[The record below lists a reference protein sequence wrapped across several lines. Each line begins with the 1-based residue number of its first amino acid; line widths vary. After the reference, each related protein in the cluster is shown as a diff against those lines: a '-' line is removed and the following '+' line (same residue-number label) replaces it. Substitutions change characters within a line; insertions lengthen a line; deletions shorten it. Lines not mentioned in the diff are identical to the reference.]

1 MEETK
6 TSIELYT
13 KVQTVID
20 EINARFFEGKGK
32 QKIPH
37 VVFAINN
44 RCKSCVVAFVQADA
58 LYDKSKDEKLQYM
71 AINPDYLNRNIG
83 EIVSTICHELC
94 HVYEHAYIHIPRG
107 GYHDKQWSELMR
119 ECGLEP
125 VYLNKS
131 KTAVTHKIVEGG
143 EFETYVKEFTEKH
156 GEGFFNIVSY
166 SSEVQRKTRKE
177 LGIEDDGEEDG
188 EPRADN
194 ADKPVK
200 KYNRNKIK
208 YICPECQAKVWG
220 KAGLNIYCSDCECS
234 FEEEENEEED

>member
-32 QKIPH
+32 QTIPH

-44 RCKSCVVAFVQADA
+44 RCKSCVVAYVQADA
-58 LYDKSKDEKLQYM
+58 PYDKSKDEKLQYM

-107 GYHDKQWSELMR
+107 GYHDKQWADLMR
-119 ECGLEP
+119 DCGLEP
-125 VYLNKS
+125 KYLNKS
-131 KTAVTHKIVEGG
+131 KTAVTHTINEGG
-143 EFETYVKEFTEKH
+143 EFEAFVKEFTEKH

-166 SSEVQRKTRKE
+166 SSEIQRKTRKE

-208 YICPECQAKVWG
+208 YVCRVCGLKVWG
-220 KAGLNIYCSDCECS
+220 KAGLDISCNSCMETLD
-234 FEEEENEEED
+234 EEEE

>member
-13 KVQTVID
+13 KIQTAID

-44 RCKSCVVAFVQADA
+44 RCKSCVVAYVQADA

-107 GYHDKQWSELMR
+107 GYHDKQWAELMR
-119 ECGLEP
+119 DCGLEP
-125 VYLNKS
+125 KYLNKS
-131 KTAVTHKIVEGG
+131 KTAVTHTINEGG
-143 EFETYVKEFTEKH
+143 EFASFVKEFTEKH

-166 SSEVQRKTRKE
+166 SSEIQRKTRKE
-177 LGIEDDGEEDG
+177 LGIEYDGEEDG

-220 KAGLNIYCSDCECS
+220 KAGLSIHCNECDCDL
-234 FEEEENEEED
+234 EEEEE